1 MALQSKLFRG
11 DLKLE
16 AAAISDPAHITL
28 GARGDHVGKIQQA
41 LIALDGAK
49 LSIDRSYGPLTAAAV
64 KAYKRARDIV
74 DRRRQT
80 QADDI
85 VGIMTM
91 AALDKE
97 MLAKEKVSAGPVRI
111 DPVLPEARP
120 SPPSGGRVLLAFAI
134 DVDFPVF
141 PNGALQT
148 IRLESRKTGSFEII
162 NGSSGTV
169 RCTNVVPGGFADAL
183 KTALMFDPAE
193 PSFIPQSRL
202 NPVRR
207 GPNAGNPFESGGTFR
222 VTGDRFNVQV
232 DALMP
237 GNAFID
243 ASTATSANRVALEV
257 RAPKIVGLPKFN
269 PPTKTRAGSR
279 FISSADSEA
288 NLSGRNEGRP
298 VGPKGT
304 GRKINIFGSGET
316 PGFEDYTSDL
326 GFSVFTIVKD
336 GRPEDGTNSNMA
348 IRPWTEDSDPNIGIR
363 TGEASDVCVRDSPV
377 SPLTAGIIKR
387 IAGPGCRITFS
398 GTDRSS
404 VSIANL
410 KAVFPGVTPSE
421 ETANS
426 VVFELP

>member
-11 DLKLE
+11 DPNLE
-16 AAAISDPAHITL
+16 AAAMSDPAHITL
-28 GARGDHVGKIQQA
+28 GARGDHVAKIQQA

-49 LSIDRSYGPLTAAAV
+49 LSIDRIYGPLTAAAV

-91 AALDKE
+91 AVLDKE
-97 MLAKEKVSAGPVRI
+97 MLAKEKVPTGPVRI

-120 SPPSGGRVLLAFAI
+120 SPPSRGRLLLAFSI
-134 DVDFPVF
+134 DVNFPVF
-141 PNGALQT
+141 PNGAPQT
-148 IRLESRKTGSFEII
+148 VRLESRTTGSFEII
-162 NGSSGTV
+162 NGSNGTV
-169 RCTNVVPGGFADAL
+169 RCTNVVAGGFADAL

-207 GPNAGNPFESGGTFR
+207 GPNANRPFESGGTFR
-222 VTGDRFNVQV
+222 VTSDRFTVQV

-237 GNAFID
+237 GTAFID
-243 ASTATSANRVALEV
+243 ASTATSANRVTLEV
-257 RAPKIVGLPKFN
+257 RAPKIVGLPVFS

-279 FISSADSEA
+279 FISSADSEP

-326 GFSVFTIVKD
+326 GFSVFTIAKD

-348 IRPWTEDSDPNIGIR
+348 IRPWTEDSDPNIGIKN
-363 TGEASDVCVRDSPV
+363 GEASDICIRDSRVLPV
-377 SPLTAGIIKR
+377 TTKVLQR

-398 GTDRSS
+398 GTDRSTEA
-404 VSIANL
+404 IANL
-410 KAVFPGVTPSE
+410 KAAFPNVTPSE

-426 VVFELP
+426 IVIELP